1 MTEPLRLT
9 FRDTDFLTIE
19 RLGPMQSLTPEGFL
33 VVRAVPLARTGPQLY
48 SDQELPLDGDAAGRI
63 IIDRLPEEVFR
74 PSTLNS
80 LQGKAVTFD
89 HPEDDVTPEN
99 YKELLVGTVINP
111 RQGQNAMDNLL
122 LGDLIIYDPQTIK
135 AIRDGKVRE
144 VSVGYKADY
153 EETGPARGK
162 QKNILCNHLA
172 LVQDGRCGPICRIGD
187 KAYFPRHTKDCGCSA
202 CTHDEAPNHSLDFSS
217 PAGRADEDDEDDVPL
232 PLDTD
237 LRRIAEG
244 AQQNIIEQIYEEQA
258 RRNENRPFSDSRRKR
273 TGRTIHLHF

>member
-1 MTEPLRLT
+1 
-9 FRDTDFLTIE
+9 
-19 RLGPMQSLTPEGFL
+19 
-33 VVRAVPLARTGPQLY
+33 
-48 SDQELPLDGDAAGRI
+48 
-63 IIDRLPEEVFR
+63 LPEEVFR

-172 LVQDGRCGPICRIGD
+172 LVQDGRCGPVCRIGD
-187 KAYFPRHTKDCGCSA
+187 KAYFPRHEKDCGCA
-202 CTHDEAPNHSLDFSS
+202 QCGTKD
-217 PAGRADEDDEDDVPL
+217 AGSFYHAEREDDDEDVPL
-232 PLDTD
+232 PLDKD

-244 AQQNIIEQIYEEQA
+244 AQENIIQALYEEQE
-258 RRNENRPFSDSRRKR
+258 RREENRPFSDSKRKR
-273 TGRTIHLHF
+273 TGRTIHVYF